1 MTSLSC
7 FADYEITAKYEKL
20 VKSQYCTTLMCGLSF
35 KISIK
40 RYTRNAMLIKGMYLK
55 KGLWSNIFQ
64 LHLKSSDIQAR
75 TNMQASPVKYS
86 LILDFTM
93 RGW

>member
-1 MTSLSC
+1 MVEYISTS
-7 FADYEITAKYEKL
+7 
-20 VKSQYCTTLMCGLSF
+20 
-35 KISIK
+35 
-40 RYTRNAMLIKGMYLK
+40 
-55 KGLWSNIFQ
+55 
-64 LHLKSSDIQAR
+64 SSDIQAR

>member
-1 MTSLSC
+1 
-7 FADYEITAKYEKL
+7 
-20 VKSQYCTTLMCGLSF
+20 
-35 KISIK
+35 
-40 RYTRNAMLIKGMYLK
+40 MLIKGMYLE
-55 KGLWSNIFQ
+55 KGLWSNIFE

>member
-1 MTSLSC
+1 M
-7 FADYEITAKYEKL
+7 D
-20 VKSQYCTTLMCGLSF
+20 
-35 KISIK
+35 
-40 RYTRNAMLIKGMYLK
+40 LK

-64 LHLKSSDIQAR
+64 LHLKSSNIQAR
-75 TNMQASPVKYS
+75 INMEASPVKYS